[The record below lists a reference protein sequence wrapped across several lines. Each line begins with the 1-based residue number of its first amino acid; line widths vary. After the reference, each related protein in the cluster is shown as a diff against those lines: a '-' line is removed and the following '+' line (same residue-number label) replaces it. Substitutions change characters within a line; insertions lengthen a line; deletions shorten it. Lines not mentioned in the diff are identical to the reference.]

1 MKVQGTK
8 RDRVERSKGQ
18 LRSVF
23 AEVPAKIAERADA
36 REILAGAFI
45 QAGKITD
52 FALKYFPHYMLD
64 EKTGEA
70 IPPAKFH
77 QEIYE
82 ILLTQQFAVVAAP
95 REHAKST
102 VVSLIFPVYCVCE
115 KLRRFIL
122 LISDTQPQ
130 ARLLLGAIKAEFEE
144 NESVRADYGD
154 LVPRGDGAKW
164 AEEDIVTVTGIR
176 VSARGAGQSL
186 RGLRQRAA
194 RPDLVILDDIEED
207 EKVENPESRAKL
219 MNWFKRAV
227 LQLGKH
233 CQFLV
238 IGTILHHDSFLA
250 NLLKP
255 DRFLRFIKRTYQAVD
270 DLWSPESVLWP
281 ERWPLE
287 TLKQKCEDIGPAEF
301 DQELRNKPVSIETQ
315 TFDPAWF
322 EQHYY
327 TWEEIRG
334 RVLRKI
340 VVIDPAIRQKQS
352 ADLFAVG
359 GIGVDDAGTIFVLRA
374 EGTRIPF
381 HKQVERV
388 IEVFLADR
396 PMQVGIETIAYQ
408 EALKTEVERVS
419 KGKNIYVPVV
429 ELRPHTD
436 KIMRIASLAPLI
448 ENGTIRFRRDQVDA
462 IRQFTQFPKA
472 DHDDIPDALEQAV
485 DMIRKVVPAA
495 CLGSGDEAQTPQRH
509 KSIWE
514 SGVGSR
520 EPEEEAEEVGAG
532 RMAPPR
538 PGLFGPRMFLR

>member
-1 MKVQGTK
+1 MAAKQTTK
-8 RDRVERSKGQ
+8 RDRLERSKGQ

-23 AEVPAKIAERADA
+23 AEVPAKIANRPEAA
-36 REILAGAFI
+36 EILAGAWK
-45 QAGKITD
+45 QAAKITD
-52 FALKYFPHYMLD
+52 FALRYFRHYMLD
-64 EKTGEA
+64 EKTGEV
-70 IPPAKFH
+70 IPPAAFH

-82 ILLTQQFAVVAAP
+82 LLLREQFAAVAAP

-122 LISDTQPQ
+122 LVSDTQPQ
-130 ARLLLGAIKAEFEE
+130 ARLLLGAVKAELEE
-144 NESVRADYGD
+144 NEALRADYGD

-194 RPDLVILDDIEED
+194 RPDLVVLDDIEED

-250 NLLKP
+250 NLLKS
-255 DRFLRFIKRTYQAVD
+255 DRFLRFAKRVYQAVD

-281 ERWPLE
+281 ARWPLE
-287 TLKQKCEDIGPAEF
+287 ALKQKCEDIGPAEF

-315 TFDPAWF
+315 TFQASWF
-322 EQHYY
+322 EQHAY

-334 RVLRKI
+334 RTLRKI
-340 VVIDPAIRQKQS
+340 VIIDPAIRQKQS
-352 ADLFAVG
+352 AHLFAVG
-359 GIGVDDAGTIFVLRA
+359 TLGIADDGTIFVLRA
-374 EGTRIPF
+374 EGSRMPF

-388 IEVFLADR
+388 LEVFLADR
-396 PMQVGIETIAYQ
+396 PAQVGIETIAYQ
-408 EALKTEVERVS
+408 EALKTEVERIS
-419 KGKNIYVPVV
+419 KQKGIYVPVI
-429 ELRPHTD
+429 ELKPHVD
-436 KIMRIASLAPLI
+436 KVMRIASVAPLI
-448 ENGTIRFRRDQVDA
+448 ENGTLRFRRDQVDA
-462 IRQFTQFPKA
+462 IRQFVQFPKA
-472 DHDDIPDALEQAV
+472 DHDDIPDALEQGV
-485 DMIRKVVPAA
+485 DMIRKVIPAA
-495 CLGSGDEAQTPQRH
+495 FLSIEAQPDWYRAERRGILTR
-509 KSIWE
+509 E
-514 SGVGSR
+514 SGTGNR
-520 EPEEEAEEVGAG
+520 EPEEMPDV
-532 RMAPPR
+532 R
-538 PGLFGPRMFLR
+538 PSVFHRGQTERSRLWR